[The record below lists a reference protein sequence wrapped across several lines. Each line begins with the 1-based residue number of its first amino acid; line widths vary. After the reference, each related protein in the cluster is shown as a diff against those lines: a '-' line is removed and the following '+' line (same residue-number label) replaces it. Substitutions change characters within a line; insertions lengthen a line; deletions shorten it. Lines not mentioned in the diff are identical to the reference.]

1 MRMPNVRIQISKE
14 IQMTNLIASQKVVTP
29 VKTGVQCF
37 ESSKILDVL
46 ARFDHS
52 ASLRSPGWSL
62 SR

>member
-37 ESSKILDVL
+37 DNHLK
-46 ARFDHS
+46 
-52 ASLRSPGWSL
+52 
-62 SR
+62 